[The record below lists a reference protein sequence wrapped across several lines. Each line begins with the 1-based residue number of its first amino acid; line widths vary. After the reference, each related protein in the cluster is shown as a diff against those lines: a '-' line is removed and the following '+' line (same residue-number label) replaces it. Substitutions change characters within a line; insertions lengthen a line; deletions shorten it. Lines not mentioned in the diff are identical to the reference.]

1 MFFCTL
7 IECHKLQEAHLKFS
21 PQKAFFA
28 KTEQN
33 KIYLLHTHTRWSFN
47 IRAHELIGSLIIF
60 QLNGVWRI
68 IHFCVER
75 ERGSLYIWDKNPMAP
90 TLSISKT
97 YCLHKNNM
105 KKKKIWLPLSKIFM
119 TLTKKVIHWAN
130 HTENLIGFDYIAS
143 NNLFLTNKSTE
154 IELYNNFHITLC
166 LHLDNGCWWGWK
178 NKKILAKWKRLFRC
192 RIENNINR
200 S

>member
-21 PQKAFFA
+21 PQKASFA

-75 ERGSLYIWDKNPMAP
+75 ERGDLYIFE
-90 TLSISKT
+90 I
-97 YCLHKNNM
+97 
-105 KKKKIWLPLSKIFM
+105 KIPWRPPYQYLKLIVFTKI
-119 TLTKKVIHWAN
+119 T
-130 HTENLIGFDYIAS
+130 
-143 NNLFLTNKSTE
+143 
-154 IELYNNFHITLC
+154 
-166 LHLDNGCWWGWK
+166 
-178 NKKILAKWKRLFRC
+178 
-192 RIENNINR
+192 
-200 S
+200 